1 VFCLAGI
8 SDLLRNEVVFS
19 FMVLSPVAGY
29 CSPCGK

>member
-19 FMVLSPVAGY
+19 FIVSLRVAGY
-29 CSPCGK
+29 CSTCG